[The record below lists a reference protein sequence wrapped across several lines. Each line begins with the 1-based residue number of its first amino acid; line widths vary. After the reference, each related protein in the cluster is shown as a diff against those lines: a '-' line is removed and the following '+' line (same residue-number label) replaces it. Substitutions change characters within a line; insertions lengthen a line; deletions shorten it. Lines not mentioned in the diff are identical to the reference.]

1 MMIRAGYS
9 KWIIPFLIIALFI
22 LSGCT
27 IAASTPVIPP
37 TTEAPPPAAENHK
50 PVINYI
56 TAQQQVS
63 PSSSTRITCVASDAD
78 SDSLTY
84 GWSAKDGKITGVGD
98 TVTWIAPDAPG
109 SYTIGVTVTDGK
121 GGEARDSATIGVMI
135 KPNHA
140 PLVTVIVRQK
150 GLPPV
155 TVNQSTTPIKAKR
168 WSTTEIE
175 CKSEDEDGDPVTF
188 RWSTSEGKIEGE
200 GNIVQYIAT
209 TAGDYAVTV
218 TAVDSKGAATKSS
231 VYFHVPC
238 CGQG

>member
-1 MMIRAGYS
+1 MIKLSSYF
-9 KWIIPFLIIALFI
+9 KWVIPFLIITVLV
-22 LSGCT
+22 LGGCKM
-27 IAASTPVIPP
+27 ATPTPATPP
-37 TTEAPPPAAENHK
+37 ATEAPPPAAENHK

-63 PSSSTRITCVASDAD
+63 PSSSTRITCVATDAD
-78 SDSLTY
+78 GDSLIY
-84 GWSAKDGKITGVGD
+84 AWSAKDGKITGDGD

-109 SYTIGVTVTDGK
+109 SYSVGVTVTDGK
-121 GGEARDSATIGVMI
+121 GGEARDSANIGVLI

-150 GLPPV
+150 GLPPI
-155 TVNQSTTPIKAKR
+155 TINQSTTPIKAKR

-175 CKSEDEDGDPVTF
+175 CKSEDEDGDPISF

-218 TAVDSKGAATKSS
+218 TAIDSKGAATKST